1 LEVIFGNAA
10 EPDIVRA
17 ANLAEARS
25 LIVAIPNPFEAGQIV
40 AQARSTNPNI
50 EIIARAH
57 FDDEVEHLRQ
67 QGANLIIMGEREIA
81 RGMLERVLQTPPGA
95 PPQTAPP
102 TGTLDPPVPGA
113 EPSRS

>member
-1 LEVIFGNAA
+1 M
-10 EPDIVRA
+10 
-17 ANLAEARS
+17 
-25 LIVAIPNPFEAGQIV
+25 AIPNPFEAGQIV
-40 AQARSTNPNI
+40 AQARSTNPGI

-95 PPQTAPP
+95 PP
-102 TGTLDPPVPGA
+102 TGTPDPPVPEA